1 MVALVTVV
9 GNGTEVGCPE
19 VSREVCAVPLVL
31 CVMEMVADCTAD
43 VVNDVN
49 ELFGTL
55 VVVVVVDVS
64 LMTSVV
70 VEVSPTL
77 EGELAVVDVW
87 LKAEVKDDV
96 AVVEVWLEA
105 DVMDEPA
112 DTMVEELVEEPMEAL
127 VVAELEGKLA
137 EGLDELLEDVELVT
151 ETIELDEVGTGV
163 PVEVLDIAT
172 VAVELGSFQ
181 VGNGHVS
188 DVHGGCELDH
198 HLAAGVDEKLVTTV
212 VLTMVSAPLVNVTS
226 SVKVGYATW
235 TCSSAVS

>member
-1 MVALVTVV
+1 MTVV

-70 VEVSPTL
+70 VEVSSTL

-87 LKAEVKDDV
+87 L
-96 AVVEVWLEA
+96 EA
-105 DVMDEPA
+105 DVMDELA
-112 DTMVEELVEEPMEAL
+112 GTMVEELVEEPMEAL
-127 VVAELEGKLA
+127 VVAEPEGKLA
-137 EGLDELLEDVELVT
+137 EGLEELLEDVELVT

-163 PVEVLDIAT
+163 PVEVLGIDT

-181 VGNGHVS
+181 VGNGHVP

-198 HLAAGVDEKLVTTV
+198 HLGAGVDEKLVTTV
-212 VLTMVSAPLVNVTS
+212 VLTMVSAPLVNVAS
-226 SVKVGYATW
+226 SVKVVYATQ